1 MKNRLDLIETALQTL
16 IEGSIFWIPWKRQ
29 QPKLA
34 AHLAEEMRQALEPY
48 GDNGLPAPNLFSIY
62 LHPQIAQEWKNHP
75 DWIDGLIH
83 ALQESALEAGINFYG
98 TPEISINTHPVLD
111 PDKLKVSV
119 AYPVNSSG
127 STAAL
132 SPAKLYKED
141 ELAISSGNA
150 YLILNN
156 SQHFPI
162 NLPVINIG
170 RQSDN
175 HLVIEDLRVSRSHA
189 QIRKVHGKNILF
201 DLNSTG
207 GTYANGKRIT
217 RHTLR
222 PGDVISLAGTPL
234 VGIPLIYGEDTTGG
248 IPLQGTTPSKVEE

>member
-16 IEGSIFWIPWKRQ
+16 IESSIFWTPWKRL

-34 AHLAEEMRQALEPY
+34 ANLAEEMRQALEPY
-48 GDNGLPAPNLFSIY
+48 SDNGLPAPNLFCIY
-62 LHPQIAQEWKNHP
+62 LNPQIAQEWKNHP
-75 DWIDGLIH
+75 EWIDGLIH
-83 ALQESALEAGINFYG
+83 ALHESALEAGINFYG
-98 TPEISINTHPVLD
+98 TPEITISTHPLKD
-111 PDKLKVSV
+111 PDKLKVIVS
-119 AYPVNSSG
+119 YPINSSG

-132 SPAKLYKED
+132 SPAKLHSEGD
-141 ELAISSGNA
+141 MASDSGSA
-150 YLILNN
+150 YLILNG

-170 RQSDN
+170 RLSDN
-175 HLVIEDLRVSRSHA
+175 HLVIDDLRVSRSHA

-234 VGIPLIYGEDTTGG
+234 VGISLIYGEDTTAGL
-248 IPLQGTTPSKVEE
+248 PLEGTTPSKVEE